1 MSFIY
6 QCIANERSRFW
17 IGLTLHMLL
26 LLAAIKFLE
35 LLINHDIT
43 ISFKLGFHV
52 YNGQVVKEAL
62 LRTVRDGMGEKWS
75 EDMNTAWGV
84 AYDRLAD
91 AIKAEMK
98 VEASSQAA
106 ASTVALEAIQ
116 TH

>member
-1 MSFIY
+1 M
-6 QCIANERSRFW
+6 R
-17 IGLTLHMLL
+17 
-26 LLAAIKFLE
+26 
-35 LLINHDIT
+35 T
-43 ISFKLGFHV
+43 I
-52 YNGQVVKEAL
+52 
-62 LRTVRDGMGEKWS
+62 RDGMGEKWS
-75 EDMNTAWGV
+75 ENMNTAWGV